1 MRRKVLASLVTD
13 ETKREH
19 RAKWFVHAGAYGQRL
34 VKIQHTSSMRGHWP
48 GYDVECYCGWAS
60 KTGGAIKARVAEAL
74 THHRLHEQWK
84 ADNGWQGLDDAEI
97 GRRITAQPRQEETPR
112 ALADRL
118 RAAQVRVLAPDV
130 GACPVARVAPR
141 GVVRSL
147 LR

>member
-1 MRRKVLASLVTD
+1 VLSDSTGVMVLPPLGPV
-13 ETKREH
+13 RI
-19 RAKWFVHAGAYGQRL
+19 GAIYDSIHPVMGL
-34 VKIQHTSSMRGHWP
+34 SGLMEG

-74 THHRLHEQWK
+74 THHSGRPRTAGRVWTTLRLAAGSRPSFARK
-84 ADNGWQGLDDAEI
+84 K
-97 GRRITAQPRQEETPR
+97 TPR

-118 RAAQVRVLAPDV
+118 QAARVRVLAPDV

>member
-1 MRRKVLASLVTD
+1 MSSKVLASLVRRRD
-13 ETKREH
+13 
-19 RAKWFVHAGAYGQRL
+19 RAKWFVYAGAYGQRL
-34 VKIQHTSSMRGHWP
+34 VKIPHTSSMPGHWP

-60 KTGGAIKARVAEAL
+60 KTGGAIKARVAEARVWTTL
-74 THHRLHEQWK
+74 RLAAGSRPSFARK
-84 ADNGWQGLDDAEI
+84 K
-97 GRRITAQPRQEETPR
+97 TPR

-118 RAAQVRVLAPDV
+118 RVARVRVLAPDV